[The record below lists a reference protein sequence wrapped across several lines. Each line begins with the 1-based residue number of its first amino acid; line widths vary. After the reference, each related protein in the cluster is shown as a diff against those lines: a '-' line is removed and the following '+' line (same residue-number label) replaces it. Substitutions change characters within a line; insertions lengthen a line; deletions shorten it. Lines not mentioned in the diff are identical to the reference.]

1 MAILRIDNIR
11 KAFGGVVALNGC
23 SFDVKDNSI
32 TGLIGPNGSGKTS
45 LFNVI
50 TGFYR
55 ADDGVIYFKDREI
68 TRLRPYEIAQE
79 GIVRTFQIT
88 RVFSGMTVMENM
100 LYAPKQQLGE
110 SFLRALFQIGPIRKQ
125 EEVNRQKAME
135 LLELV
140 GLDEL
145 HREYA
150 ANLSY
155 GQKKL
160 LELGRSLL
168 TSPELIMLDEPAAGI
183 NPTMINKMKKVILD
197 LHREGK
203 TFLII
208 EHDMQFVMSI
218 CENVFVLDFGAKI
231 SEGPPEFVQKDK
243 NVVKAYLGTTYDFGN

>member
-1 MAILRIDNIR
+1 MTILKIDKIK
-11 KAFGGVVALNGC
+11 KAFGGLVALNEC
-23 SFDVKDNSI
+23 SLDVKENSI

-55 ADDGVIYFKDREI
+55 PDEGAIIFKGQEI
-68 TRLRPYEIAQE
+68 TRLSPHEITLE

-88 RVFSGMTVMENM
+88 RVFSGLTVLENM
-100 LYAPKQQLGE
+100 LYAPKNQQGE
-110 SFLRALFQIGPIRKQ
+110 KFLRALFQIGPIRRQ
-125 EEVNRQKAME
+125 EKINRQKAMD

-140 GLDEL
+140 GLAEL
-145 HREYA
+145 HSEYG

-160 LELGRSLL
+160 LELGRALL

-183 NPTMINKMKKVILD
+183 NPTMIKKMSQVILD
-197 LHREGK
+197 LHQEGK

-208 EHDMQFVMSI
+208 EHDMQFVMGI
-218 CENVFVLDFGAKI
+218 CEKVFVLDFGEKI
-231 SEGPPEFVQKDK
+231 SEGPPEVIQKDE
-243 NVVKAYLGTTYDFGN
+243 NVVKAYLGTTYDFGD

>member
-1 MAILRIDNIR
+1 MAILRIDNIK

-23 SFDVKDNSI
+23 SFNVIDNSI

-55 ADDGVIYFKDREI
+55 ADEGGIYFKDREI
-68 TRLRPYEIAQE
+68 TNLRPYEIAQE

-100 LYAPKQQLGE
+100 LYAPKQQSGE
-110 SFLRALFQIGPIRKQ
+110 KFLRALFQIGPIRKQ
-125 EEVNRQKAME
+125 EAINRRKAME

-140 GLDEL
+140 GLAEL
-145 HREYA
+145 HAEFA

-168 TSPELIMLDEPAAGI
+168 TSPELIMLDEPASGI
-183 NPTMINKMKKVILD
+183 NPTMIKKMRKVILD
-197 LHREGK
+197 LHQEGK

-208 EHDMQFVMSI
+208 EHDMQFVMGI
-218 CENVFVLDFGAKI
+218 CEEVFVLDFGEKI

>member
-1 MAILRIDNIR
+1 MAILRIENIK

-23 SFDVKDNSI
+23 SFHVKENSI

-45 LFNVI
+45 LFNII

-55 ADDGVIYFKDREI
+55 ADDGAIYFRDQEI
-68 TRLRPYEIAQE
+68 TRLSPHEITLE

-88 RVFSGMTVMENM
+88 RVFSGLTVLENM
-100 LYAPKQQLGE
+100 LYAPKNQLGE
-110 SFLRALFQIGPIRKQ
+110 KFLRALFQISALRNQ
-125 EEVNRQKAME
+125 ERINRQKAMD

-140 GLDEL
+140 GLANL
-145 HREYA
+145 HAEYA

-160 LELGRSLL
+160 LELGRALL

-183 NPTMINKMKKVILD
+183 NPTMIKKLSQVILD
-197 LHREGK
+197 LHRGGK

-208 EHDMQFVMSI
+208 EHDMQFVMGI
-218 CENVFVLDFGAKI
+218 CEKVFVLDFGEKI
-231 SEGPPEFVQKDK
+231 SEGPPEVIQKDAD
-243 NVVKAYLGTTYDFGN
+243 VVKAYLGTTYDFGN

>member
-1 MAILRIDNIR
+1 MAILKIDNIR
-11 KAFGGVVALNGC
+11 KAFGGVKALNGC
-23 SFDVKDNSI
+23 SFNVKEKSI

-50 TGFYR
+50 TGFYQ
-55 ADDGVIYFKDREI
+55 ADDGEIYFKDRKITKMSPHEI
-68 TRLRPYEIAQE
+68 TQE

-88 RVFSGMTVMENM
+88 RVFSGLTVMENM

-110 SFLRALFQIGPIRKQ
+110 KFLRALFQFRAIRQQ
-125 EEVNRQKAME
+125 EQVNRQKAMD
-135 LLELV
+135 LLDLV
-140 GLDEL
+140 GLADL
-145 HREYA
+145 HAEYA

-160 LELGRSLL
+160 LELGRALL

-183 NPTMINKMKKVILD
+183 NPTMIMKLRQVILD
-197 LHREGK
+197 LHQAGK

-208 EHDMQFVMSI
+208 EHDMQFVMGI
-218 CENVFVLDFGAKI
+218 CEKVFVLDFGEKI
-231 SEGPPEFVQKDK
+231 SEGPPHFVQKDA

>member
-1 MAILRIDNIR
+1 MAILKIDKIT

-23 SFDVKDNSI
+23 SFDVKENSI

-50 TGFYR
+50 SGFYR
-55 ADDGVIYFKDREI
+55 ADDGAIFFKDQDI
-68 TRLRPYEIAQE
+68 TRLSPHEIALE

-88 RVFSGMTVMENM
+88 RVFSGLTVLENM
-100 LYAPKQQLGE
+100 LYAPKHQQGE
-110 SFLRALFQIGPIRKQ
+110 KFLRALFQIGAIRHQ
-125 EEVNRQKAME
+125 ERINRQKAMD

-140 GLDEL
+140 GLADL
-145 HREYA
+145 HVEYA

-160 LELGRSLL
+160 LELGRALL

-183 NPTMINKMKKVILD
+183 NPTMIKKLRQVILD
-197 LHREGK
+197 LHQEGK

-208 EHDMQFVMSI
+208 EHDMQFVMGI
-218 CENVFVLDFGAKI
+218 CEKVFVLDFGKNI
-231 SEGPPEFVQKDK
+231 SEGPPEFVQKEE
-243 NVVKAYLGTTYDFGN
+243 NVVKAYLGSTYDFES

>member
-1 MAILRIDNIR
+1 MTVLRIENIK

-23 SFDVKDNSI
+23 SFDVKKNSI

-55 ADDGVIYFKDREI
+55 ADEGAIRFKEQDI
-68 TRLRPYEIAQE
+68 TRLRPHEITQM

-88 RVFSGMTVMENM
+88 RVFSGLTVLENM
-100 LYAPKQQLGE
+100 LYAPKDQLGE
-110 SFLRALFQIGPIRKQ
+110 RFLRALFQLGPIRKQ
-125 EEVNRQKAME
+125 ERINRRKAME

-140 GLDEL
+140 GIADL
-145 HREYA
+145 HADYA

-160 LELGRSLL
+160 LEIGRALL
-168 TSPELIMLDEPAAGI
+168 TSPQLIMLDEPAAGI
-183 NPTMINKMKKVILD
+183 NPTMIKKLRQVILD
-197 LHREGK
+197 LHQEGK

-208 EHDMQFVMSI
+208 EHDMQFVMGI
-218 CENVFVLDFGAKI
+218 CEKVFVLDFGETI
-231 SEGPPEFVQKDK
+231 SEGPPEIIQKDE